1 MECTLR
7 IFGRSVS
14 TYLPRFGRIIR
25 RKNFGKNE
33 AGVTAVEFALIAPPF
48 FALLMGVFEVGLIFF
63 SSSILE
69 NAVAESARLVR
80 TGQAQSGNFT
90 KAKFKK
96 SVCDNLTMFD
106 CKKLVINVETFT
118 NFGNVNLSQ
127 PLDNNGKLK
136 KSFPFS
142 MGGGGDVV
150 LVRVFYEWGL
160 MAPGLSLMKNMGTGN
175 RLLSAVQVF
184 RNEPF

>member
-1 MECTLR
+1 MR
-7 IFGRSVS
+7 SFGQSISRL
-14 TYLPRFGRIIR
+14 LPRFARIIR
-25 RKNFGKNE
+25 RRRFGQNE

-80 TGQAQSGNFT
+80 TGQAQNGHFT
-90 KAKFKK
+90 KANFKK

-106 CKKLVINVETFT
+106 CSKLVIDVETFK
-118 NFGNVNLSQ
+118 NFGSVNLSP

-136 KSFPFS
+136 KGFPFS
-142 MGGGGDVV
+142 MGNGSDVV

-160 MAPGLSLMKNMGTGN
+160 MAPGLSLMQNMGTGN